1 MNLLEKTT
9 TPKGWDEP
17 NMGAYQHHDGVLL
30 VEHCLPF
37 LVLGD
42 FGPEPG
48 LTGISVLH
56 VETDPRFYSPRF
68 FAASELFDSDGMEG
82 YLSGFTEADLSD
94 PEKWAE
100 IAAVL
105 SRSSPWDESFCRQC
119 EDEGLQKW
127 SGMCLECAKEET

>member
-1 MNLLEKTT
+1 MSRLEKAT

-17 NMGAYQHHDGVLL
+17 NMGAYQYHDEVLL
-30 VEHCLPF
+30 LEHCLPF
-37 LVLGD
+37 LALGD

-48 LTGISVLH
+48 LTGISVLR
-56 VETDPRFYSPRF
+56 VQPEPRLYIPRF
-68 FAASELFDSDGMEG
+68 FDASELFDSDGMGG

-94 PEKWAE
+94 SEKWAE

-105 SRSSPWDESFCRQC
+105 ADWVSDALFCRQC

-127 SGMCLECAKEET
+127 SGMCLECAKEEA

>member
-1 MNLLEKTT
+1 MTPLEKTT
-9 TPKGWDEP
+9 APKGWDEP
-17 NMGAYQHHDGVLL
+17 NMGAYRHHDGVLL
-30 VEHCLPF
+30 VEHYLPF
-37 LVLGD
+37 R
-42 FGPEPG
+42 EP
-48 LTGISVLH
+48 TVNPGIGVLH
-56 VETDPRFYSPRF
+56 VEADPRFYSPRF

-127 SGMCLECAKEET
+127 SGMCLECAKEEG